1 MPTYD
6 YQCTH
11 CGPFEAMRRMA
22 DRDAPAVC
30 PQCGSQ
36 AERVLIAAP
45 YLADMN
51 SNLRLAMATNEKS
64 RHEPGLSS
72 AHRHHKGCGCGKSS
86 TTASAQP
93 GVKSFA
99 NRRPWMISH

>member
-6 YQCTH
+6 YKCTH
-11 CGPFEAMRRMA
+11 CGQFEVLRRMA

-30 PQCGSQ
+30 PQCGLQS
-36 AERVLIAAP
+36 ERILIAAP

-51 SNLRLAMATNEKS
+51 SNLRHAMATNEKAQ
-64 RHEPGLSS
+64 HEPGLSS
-72 AHRHHKGCGCGKSS
+72 AHQHHKGCGCSKPTPG
-86 TTASAQP
+86 ASAQSGP
-93 GVKSFA
+93 KSFA